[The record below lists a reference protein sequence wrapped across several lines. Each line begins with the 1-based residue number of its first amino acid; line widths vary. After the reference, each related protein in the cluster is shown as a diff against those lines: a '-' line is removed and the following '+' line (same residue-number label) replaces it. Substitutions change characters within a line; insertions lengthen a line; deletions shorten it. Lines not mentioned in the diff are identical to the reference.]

1 MTEVSFERQ
10 ALRLII
16 RGHAGGER
24 GRDIVCAAES
34 ILLFTLSDWLYRREK
49 LMGPMV
55 YLGDGQ
61 AEIRCRPRG
70 RRNEKRCREVM
81 EAFVRGYELL
91 GEKYPERV
99 TVLGDGD
106 NDIRPLDG

>member
-1 MTEVSFERQ
+1 MTRVSFDPEG
-10 ALRLII
+10 LRLVI

-34 ILLFTLSDWLYRREK
+34 ILLFTLSDWLYRREE

-55 YLGDGQ
+55 YLGDGE

-70 RRNEKRCREVM
+70 RRNERRCREVM

-99 TVLGDGD
+99 TVLSAGD
-106 NDIRPLDG
+106 NDIRPSDG